1 MDKVINI
8 CKWIVSF
15 FLLCISI
22 YILDKNYPDLCWAVG
37 LGFIG
42 FKMFESTLPKYERY
56 VRN

>member
-15 FLLCISI
+15 FLLCITI
-22 YILDKNYPDLCWAVG
+22 YILDKNYPDLCVAVG

-42 FKMFESTLPKYERY
+42 FKMFESTLPKYEKY
-56 VRN
+56 VRD